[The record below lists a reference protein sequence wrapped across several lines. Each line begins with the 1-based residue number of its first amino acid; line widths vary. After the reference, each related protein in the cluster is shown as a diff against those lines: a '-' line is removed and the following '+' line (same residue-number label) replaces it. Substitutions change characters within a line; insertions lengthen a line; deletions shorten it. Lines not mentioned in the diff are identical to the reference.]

1 MRSSISQVCA
11 WSFAKKHLQS
21 VFTLLFFTS
30 VLSVT
35 SVLKL
40 FRTAPDWKHLAVRAK
55 LDPVQP

>member
-1 MRSSISQVCA
+1 MCMELR
-11 WSFAKKHLQS
+11 KKHLQS

-55 LDPVQP
+55 LDAVQP